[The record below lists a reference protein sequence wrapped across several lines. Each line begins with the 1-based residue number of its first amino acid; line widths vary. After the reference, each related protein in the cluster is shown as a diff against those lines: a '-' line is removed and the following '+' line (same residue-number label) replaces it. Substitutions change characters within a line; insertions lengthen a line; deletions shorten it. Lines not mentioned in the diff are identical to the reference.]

1 MQIVLLVLLNKTG
14 VASFLFFFNLNF
26 ERKIIQKAASGKQ
39 PSIRP
44 VSPVDFTS
52 NNRFGITLKCVK
64 GDAGVLMTR
73 GGGGGEA
80 KAAAIYILKVD
91 SLLILMHRTDLLPTF
106 LSRAASVSLCF
117 PLLLSRPVSFYNPL
131 LQLAL

>member
-1 MQIVLLVLLNKTG
+1 MV
-14 VASFLFFFNLNF
+14 
-26 ERKIIQKAASGKQ
+26 
-39 PSIRP
+39 RP
-44 VSPVDFTS
+44 VSPVDLTP

-64 GDAGVLMTR
+64 GDAGVWMTR
-73 GGGGGEA
+73 GGA
-80 KAAAIYILKVD
+80 SSKAAAIHILKVD
-91 SLLILMHRTDLLPTF
+91 SLLILVHRSDLLPTF